1 MKTLQTPVKW
11 KLGFEGTKH
20 TFTGYKSK
28 AVTNVTRDLARW
40 YYRNHF
46 KYRDFGHAFEE
57 YFKAHRHLDGNECL
71 SCNEYKTLRHN
82 VIERIKVFHW
92 SQDPG
97 LEYFQLTEAII
108 RMREVK
114 PTNDFCYFLNQCADS
129 PVRNDYALT
138 NITTNDNA
146 GFV

>member
-28 AVTNVTRDLARW
+28 VTTNAINDLARW

-46 KYRDFGHAFEE
+46 AYSDFGHALEQYIKIAISRGIE
-57 YFKAHRHLDGNECL
+57 ALPNEL
-71 SCNEYKTLRHN
+71 KTLRHN
-82 VIERIKVFHW
+82 IIERIKVFYW
-92 SQDPG
+92 SENPH
-97 LEYFQLTEAII
+97 LEYFQLTEGVIKYSKVDS
-108 RMREVK
+108 E
-114 PTNDFCYFLNQCADS
+114 DFCYFLHQCAGS

-138 NITTNDNA
+138 NRTPNDNI